1 MARSFT
7 VEAGG
12 VEFKGSTAPAKAQIE
27 MLHIAG
33 RTGLIVSLQEGA
45 SDMALV
51 VALTQIHP
59 DDFTTL
65 RKLCF
70 VSGKDEDLVVRA
82 ADNVPVGENLFQD
95 APQDFYLLVG
105 RALVENLS
113 PFWKLRPATV
123 ASSAEQSR

>member
-1 MARSFT
+1 MARPFT
-7 VEAGG
+7 VESGG

-33 RTGLIVSLQEGA
+33 RTGLIVSLQEKA

-51 VALTQIHP
+51 VALTQIRP
-59 DDFTTL
+59 EDFTAL

-70 VSGKDEDLVVRA
+70 VAGKEDLVLRA

-95 APQDFYLLVG
+95 SPQDFYLLVG
-105 RALVENLS
+105 RALVENLG
-113 PFWKLRPATV
+113 PFWQLRKATDD
-123 ASSAEQSR
+123 SSAEPTL